1 MNRKQD
7 RSNFQPLSTNILK
20 TETPSS
26 LPHLPANCVTT
37 RFVRTATNKQKCPV
51 YQVLFL
57 CRNVAGPKISFF
69 IRNLK
74 ILGRVLE
81 GCPVYNVC
89 FFLSLWESLNCDFW
103 KIIDQS
109 VHFINKKY
117 IFGMLSLNMT
127 RRKNLKNNALDKNFL
142 RAP

>member
-69 IRNLK
+69 HKKSENIWSGAWRLSSVQR
-74 ILGRVLE
+74 L
-81 GCPVYNVC
+81 
-89 FFLSLWESLNCDFW
+89 FLSQLMRVSQLWF
-103 KIIDQS
+103 
-109 VHFINKKY
+109 
-117 IFGMLSLNMT
+117 
-127 RRKNLKNNALDKNFL
+127 LKNNRSIGTFYQQKIHFWNVVLKHDTSKEFEK
-142 RAP
+142 